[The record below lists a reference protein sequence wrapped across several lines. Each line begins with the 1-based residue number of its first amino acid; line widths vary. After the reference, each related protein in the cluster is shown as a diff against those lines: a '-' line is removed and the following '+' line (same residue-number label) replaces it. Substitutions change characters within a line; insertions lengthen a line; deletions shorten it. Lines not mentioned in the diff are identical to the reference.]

1 MYIIYYNC
9 YYYKYLKPFVPR
21 WVVTDV
27 LSPENKT
34 NKSQSPIVLSSNK
47 SLEDTF
53 DSSSVKKSIKKMTDS
68 RKIDITTSS
77 EFDMSQSAFFDVS
90 PSKSKQY

>member
-21 WVVTDV
+21 WVVTDI
-27 LSPENKT
+27 LSPDH
-34 NKSQSPIVLSSNK
+34 KSSKFQSPAAFSSNK

-53 DSSSVKKSIKKMTDS
+53 DSSSIKKSLTLSKLKDN
-68 RKIDITTSS
+68 RKINLATTSD
-77 EFDMSQSAFFDVS
+77 FDMTQSAVL
-90 PSKSKQY
+90 

>member
-27 LSPENKT
+27 MSPENKT
-34 NKSQSPIVLSSNK
+34 YKNQSPIVLSSNK
-47 SLEDTF
+47 SL
-53 DSSSVKKSIKKMTDS
+53 
-68 RKIDITTSS
+68 
-77 EFDMSQSAFFDVS
+77 
-90 PSKSKQY
+90 